1 MTQEPDRNDH
11 CAKPSVEFIGAALGD
26 EAGATDEAWE
36 ALEQLLVAAQT
47 DFDAA
52 IGNGSGLVDQV
63 LNRVSR
69 RPTSARKR
77 MLAAAALLVCCGAA
91 WIAASRTRELAA
103 PAAAR
108 AWVADA
114 AWDDRLDVELA
125 WMHSRAFEM
134 ETQWRRSA
142 DEAVFVRQQMDALEA
157 EFDGDSL

>member
-1 MTQEPDRNDH
+1 MTQDPERNDH
-11 CAKPSVEFIGAALGD
+11 CAKPSVESIGAALGD
-26 EAGATDEAWE
+26 EAGATDEAW
-36 ALEQLLVAAQT
+36 AAFEQLLDAAQP

-52 IGNGSGLVDQV
+52 IGNGSALVDQV
-63 LNRVSR
+63 LETGSR
-69 RPTSARKR
+69 RRTFARKR

-91 WIAASRTRELAA
+91 WIAANRTREHAA

-134 ETQWRRSA
+134 ETQWRRTS
-142 DEAVFVRQQMDALEA
+142 DEAAFVRQQMDALEA

>member
-1 MTQEPDRNDH
+1 MTQQPDRNDH
-11 CAKPSVEFIGAALGD
+11 CAKPSVEFIGATLGD
-26 EAGATDEAWE
+26 ETCAEDEAWV
-36 ALEQLLVAAQT
+36 ALEQLLDAAQT

-52 IGNGSGLVDQV
+52 IGNGSGLVDQIHK
-63 LNRVSR
+63 RVSR
-69 RPTSARKR
+69 RRSSARKR
-77 MLAAAALLVCCGAA
+77 MLAAAAMLVCCGAA
-91 WIAASRTRELAA
+91 WIAADRNREKAA

-134 ETQWRRSA
+134 ETQWRRSS